1 MKRRLAK
8 RDLVGFVVALAVA
21 AACVL
26 LGLWQIDRLR
36 QRRLRNAALLAAR
49 QRPALTVTRALTAD
63 SAENRRLYARGVY
76 DYEHERLW
84 RGRSYQ
90 GIPGVALVAPLRL
103 SDGAGVLVDRGWVP
117 SPDAYHV
124 DERAYREADTAE
136 VLGLGMPAP
145 RGRGDVDP
153 AKLRDSVPYPL
164 LPFVLQQLPPSTALD
179 RPAPLG
185 IVRWPMPELS
195 GGPHLSYAI
204 QWFSFAVIIVVGSV
218 ALLRQGWPGRQG
230 R

>member
-1 MKRRLAK
+1 MKRRLAN

-36 QRRLRNAALLAAR
+36 QRRLRNAALVAAR

-90 GIPGVALVAPLRL
+90 GVPGVALVTPLRL
-103 SDGAGVLVDRGWVP
+103 PDGAGVLVDRGWVP

-124 DERAYREADTAE
+124 DERAYREADTAD

-153 AKLRDSVPYPL
+153 AKLRDSLPYPL
-164 LPFVLQQLPPSTALD
+164 LPFVIELLPPPTAPY
-179 RPAPLG
+179 RPLPPGLT
-185 IVRWPMPELS
+185 RWPAPELS
-195 GGPHLSYAI
+195 DGPHLSYAI

-218 ALLRQGWPGRQG
+218 ALLRQKRQG